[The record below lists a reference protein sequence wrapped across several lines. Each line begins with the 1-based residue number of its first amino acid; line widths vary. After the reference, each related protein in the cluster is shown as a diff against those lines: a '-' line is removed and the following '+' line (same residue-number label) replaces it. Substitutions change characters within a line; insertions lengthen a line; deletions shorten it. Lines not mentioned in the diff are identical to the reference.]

1 MFSSASAEETTDE
14 SSLSLPRKKLK
25 ELKKIEKRRKNS
37 VNVLIM
43 DSVTRNFS
51 LSKSTLGR
59 LRPAIKCADT
69 FILGMKYIV
78 SPILL
83 PVYIVYAFMNPSV
96 KDAKVDVLGAHNIG
110 SENNDTNDRK
120 LRIQSEIPGGKLSRQ
135 YTIDCDEEKI
145 IRTSND
151 APVNSSSTKDQG
163 MRFAVNT
170 TKAAPEQSS
179 FSSSSVQSSDMT
191 QLGMRGPTN
200 VYVSKNRKE
209 KTSTRIQ
216 IDELAGEA
224 SSGMGR
230 DNKFVGSTTQLIDGP
245 ALSDLSP
252 YRYQGYFI
260 FLYALIKRKTIDT

>member
-96 KDAKVDVLGAHNIG
+96 KDAKVDVLGAHLSNYFMFLVLKRFG
-110 SENNDTNDRK
+110 SR
-120 LRIQSEIPGGKLSRQ
+120 
-135 YTIDCDEEKI
+135 
-145 IRTSND
+145 
-151 APVNSSSTKDQG
+151 DQ
-163 MRFAVNT
+163 
-170 TKAAPEQSS
+170 
-179 FSSSSVQSSDMT
+179 
-191 QLGMRGPTN
+191 
-200 VYVSKNRKE
+200 
-209 KTSTRIQ
+209 
-216 IDELAGEA
+216 
-224 SSGMGR
+224 
-230 DNKFVGSTTQLIDGP
+230 VGC
-245 ALSDLSP
+245 
-252 YRYQGYFI
+252 
-260 FLYALIKRKTIDT
+260 